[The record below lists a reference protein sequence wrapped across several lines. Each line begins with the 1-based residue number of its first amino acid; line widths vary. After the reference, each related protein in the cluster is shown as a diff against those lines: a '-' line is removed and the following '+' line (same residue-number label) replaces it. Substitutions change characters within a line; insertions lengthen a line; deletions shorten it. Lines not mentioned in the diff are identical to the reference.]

1 MSAIG
6 ASTILEPGAAGAL
19 RPSGGGVGH
28 RILLGTR
35 RLLRSNRM
43 VVGIA
48 LLVFFI
54 LVALIGPHLVGDPN
68 AFVGPS
74 MAGPSARY
82 WLGTTMPGQNIFYQL
97 VDSTSGTLEV
107 GFLAGALATL
117 VSVVVGIGGGFVG
130 GYVDELLALFS
141 NVILIIPGLP
151 LIIVVASYVRSA
163 SLLPTIL
170 IIAFT
175 SWAGYARVL
184 RGQTLSLR
192 NRDYVL
198 AARVAGEKTWRI
210 VLVEILPSELAV
222 IISNFIFMVIFAI
235 LTQSTLAFLGIGDLS
250 TLTWGN
256 MLNVANNDEALTS
269 GAWWWFVPPGLCIAL
284 VGTALALINFGLDE
298 ILNPRL
304 RVYKSPKGR
313 RGT

>member
-6 ASTILEPGAAGAL
+6 ASTLLDPGSAGTV

-28 RILLGTR
+28 RGVVAAR
-35 RLLRSNRM
+35 RLLRSSRM
-43 VVGIA
+43 VVGVV
-48 LLVFFI
+48 LLVFFV
-54 LVALIGPHLVGDPN
+54 LVALVGPHLVGNPN

-74 MAGPSARY
+74 MAGPSARF

-107 GFLAGALATL
+107 GFVAGALATL
-117 VSVVVGIGGGFVG
+117 VSVVIGIGGGFVG
-130 GYVDELLALFS
+130 GYIDEILALFS

-184 RGQTLSLR
+184 RGQTLSIR

-210 VLVEILPSELAV
+210 IFVEILPSELAV
-222 IISNFIFMVIFAI
+222 IVSNFIFMVIFAI

-298 ILNPRL
+298 MLNPRL
-304 RVYKSPKGR
+304 RVYKVSKARRKG
-313 RGT
+313 